1 MLLDDCSPVSTPVE
15 PRLMLSVEG
24 GPTTEDERAT
34 MQRHPV
40 QVQGTCRISYLAYC
54 SVTLRC
60 RSRRWLPTSV
70 ISAPIQ
76 TKHIGRLPGEYYAT
90 CQTPATTHSCSDIAT
105 HTMMHSYSQAVSQTL
120 IGNVMTNR
128 VLVTPCTGGLATWQG
143 FLSAKCYLYLYYS
156 LTVACISCMNPPINW
171 KDSYE
176 KCMLCFNPFSMSQ
189 VIALEL
195 VVRMSHVEV
204 AF

>member
-1 MLLDDCSPVSTPVE
+1 
-15 PRLMLSVEG
+15 
-24 GPTTEDERAT
+24 
-34 MQRHPV
+34 
-40 QVQGTCRISYLAYC
+40 
-54 SVTLRC
+54 
-60 RSRRWLPTSV
+60 
-70 ISAPIQ
+70 
-76 TKHIGRLPGEYYAT
+76 
-90 CQTPATTHSCSDIAT
+90 
-105 HTMMHSYSQAVSQTL
+105 
-120 IGNVMTNR
+120 MTNR

-176 KCMLCFNPFSMSQ
+176 KYMLCFNPFSMSQ